1 MPFFLLTS
9 AFLEGF
15 AVTLIQGFL
24 PLYMRQSLGE
34 GSFVTL
40 SLVLAVPALGTAVAS
55 NFWGGLSDVTGRTK
69 PMILVGTAGYVL
81 ALAGI
86 PALRH
91 APAVLAWIGL
101 ASLLYGTLAPTA
113 KAYATLVLPDR
124 REQAIAIVLLAYS
137 SGWLV
142 GSLGGGGLVE
152 GGLAPGLRAA
162 MWVCA
167 GLTALNAL
175 LVFRFLR
182 DVRREPAGA
191 PARGRSGS
199 WAQGVLA
206 DLAALYA
213 NPRLFRLCV
222 VAFFTVAG
230 NYLMWGFFTVFLVER
245 LQASLQVVR
254 WALAISSVLGV
265 VALPFVAPLVRR
277 FGGARML
284 ATGITLYLLM
294 YSAMAV
300 IRDPILAAVLYAAP
314 LYGLVHVSTNTLAAE
329 YASVAQRGGGLGVL
343 QGAYAVATVVGP
355 VTGGLIADRLGLAA
369 VPWTAFG
376 FIVAACPLA
385 WLAAGARGPRPA
397 QKSEELRVDGG

>member
-1 MPFFLLTS
+1 MPIFLLTS

-34 GSFVTL
+34 GSFVTV

-86 PALRH
+86 PSLGNGA
-91 APAVLAWIGL
+91 AILAWIGL

-113 KAYATLVLPDR
+113 KAYATLVLPER
-124 REQAIAIVLLAYS
+124 RERAIAIVLLAYS
-137 SGWLV
+137 SGWLA

-152 GGLAPGLRAA
+152 GGLAPGLRVA

-167 GLTALNAL
+167 ALTALNAV
-175 LVFRFLR
+175 LVARFLR
-182 DVRREPAGA
+182 DERREPAVQPVRAERGGWA
-191 PARGRSGS
+191 AR
-199 WAQGVLA
+199 VVA
-206 DLAALYA
+206 DLSALYA
-213 NPRLFRLCV
+213 NPRLFRLCL

-245 LQASLQVVR
+245 LHASLQVVR

-265 VALPFVAPLVRR
+265 IALPFVAPLVRR
-277 FGGARML
+277 FGGARTL
-284 ATGITLYLLM
+284 ASGITLYLLM

-300 IRDPILAAVLYAAP
+300 TRDPIMAAILYAAP
-314 LYGLVHVSTNTLAAE
+314 LYGLVHVSANALAAE

-355 VTGGLIADRLGLAA
+355 VTGGLVADRIGLAA
-369 VPWTAFG
+369 IPWTALG

-385 WLAAGARGPRPA
+385 WLAAGARNALPER
-397 QKSEELRVDGG
+397 KSEELRVDGV

>member
-167 GLTALNAL
+167 GLTALNAV

-182 DVRREPAGA
+182 DVRREPAA
-191 PARGRSGS
+191 PARGRGGS

-300 IRDPILAAVLYAAP
+300 IRDPILAAMLYAAP

-329 YASVAQRGGGLGVL
+329 
-343 QGAYAVATVVGP
+343 
-355 VTGGLIADRLGLAA
+355 
-369 VPWTAFG
+369 
-376 FIVAACPLA
+376 
-385 WLAAGARGPRPA
+385 
-397 QKSEELRVDGG
+397 